1 MYSLK
6 LTIKSLKNLNKLFI
20 KFRYLYKIKQFL
32 KIKNKNIKITGN
44 IPFKKKNIIYTV
56 LRSPHVYKKSR
67 EHFNYNY
74 YKQTFNILSYNVF
87 DLIHILIIFKKIL
100 SQNLLLKIKLQKN

>member
-6 LTIKSLKNLNKLFI
+6 LTIKSLQNLKKIEI
-20 KFRYLYKIKQFL
+20 KYKYLL
-32 KIKNKNIKITGN
+32 KIKYFLKKKYIKILGN
-44 IPFKKKNIIYTV
+44 IPYKKKNKIYTV

-74 YKQTFNILSYNVF
+74 YKQCFYILGLKSY
-87 DLIHILIIFKKIL
+87 DLIHILILFKKIL
-100 SQNLLLKIKLQKN
+100 PQNLLLKIQLQKN

>member
-6 LTIKSLKNLNKLFI
+6 LTIKSLQNLNKIFI

-32 KIKNKNIKITGN
+32 KIKKIKITGN
-44 IPFKKKNIIYTV
+44 IPHKKKNTIYTV
-56 LRSPHVYKKSR
+56 LRSPHIYKKSR

-74 YKQTFNILSYNVF
+74 YKQTFNIFSYNIF

-100 SQNLLLKIKLQKN
+100 PKNLLLKIKLQKN

>member
-6 LTIKSLKNLNKLFI
+6 LTIKSLQNLKKLAI
-20 KFRYLYKIKQFL
+20 RYRFL
-32 KIKNKNIKITGN
+32 KIKKFFKKKYIKIQGI

-56 LRSPHVYKKSR
+56 LRSPHVNKKSR

-74 YKQTFNILSYNVF
+74 YKQSFHIISSKIYN
-87 DLIHILIIFKKIL
+87 LIHILVVFRKIL
-100 SQNLLLKIKLQKN
+100 PKNLLLKVQLNKN